1 MDNTLLNVSQDC
13 ELLHKERCAAYLQLC
28 PHNDDNLNLTQMI
41 IVDNWASIDDNID
54 VKAGSSLFKSQH
66 FLGLLVV
73 FERNYI

>member
-1 MDNTLLNVSQDC
+1 
-13 ELLHKERCAAYLQLC
+13 
-28 PHNDDNLNLTQMI
+28 MI

-73 FERNYI
+73 FERMYI